1 MYKRSIVKRPSVI
14 ESETLPP
21 DNKER
26 FVDLHEVASDDGAR
40 LLMEPTIA
48 PNDVVRAELSK
59 MFEEIPEGE
68 VYRQDVIRPRED
80 YSGGLDPVI
89 MPPEI
94 IVDGSDPSNVTS
106 IEDDLSDQELT
117 FYSQIK

>member
-26 FVDLHEVASDDGAR
+26 FVDLHEVASHGAR
-40 LLMEPTIA
+40 LLIEPTIE
-48 PNDVVRAELSK
+48 PNDVVLAELSK
-59 MFEEIPEGE
+59 IFKEIPEGE
-68 VYRQDVIRPRED
+68 VYRQDELNPSEAYRG
-80 YSGGLDPVI
+80 YLDPVI

-94 IVDGSDPSNVTS
+94 IFDGSDPSNVTS
-106 IEDDLSDQELT
+106 IEDDLSGPELI